1 MGLRR
6 RLWALTGGRSAESQE
21 GALGGEELIA
31 LDTNVLVR
39 FLVRDDES
47 QADALETGRARLHL
61 RIGARSLG
69 ELVELAGIEPAT
81 S

>member
-1 MGLRR
+1 M
-6 RLWALTGGRSAESQE
+6 
-21 GALGGEELIA
+21 IA